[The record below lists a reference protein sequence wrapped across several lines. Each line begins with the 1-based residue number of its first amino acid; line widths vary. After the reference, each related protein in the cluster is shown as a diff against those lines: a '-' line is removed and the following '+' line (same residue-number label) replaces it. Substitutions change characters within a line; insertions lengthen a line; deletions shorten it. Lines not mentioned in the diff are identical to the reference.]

1 MQGLITSPPCN
12 ENDCLDRKKHLL
24 FSPYIF
30 QISDEID
37 DFISE
42 IILQNGGM
50 VVDSVDKTVSH
61 VICLKL
67 ENPVKDIVYVK
78 PSWIEDS
85 ARLKCLISPFT
96 RKYSFNK

>member
-1 MQGLITSPPCN
+1 
-12 ENDCLDRKKHLL
+12 
-24 FSPYIF
+24 
-30 QISDEID
+30 
-37 DFISE
+37 
-42 IILQNGGM
+42 M

-61 VICLKL
+61 VICLKV

-85 ARLKCLISPFT
+85 ARLKCLISPST